1 MGVIKKA
8 SLVRGVMP
16 ADLGL
21 SSQSNTGYASASSR
35 KLNTEGSYAEAKSKM
50 QSKQWFEQ
58 FKKVKCHACVIA
70 SIMQIYFYLRDLAK
84 VKTPGWGNQLP
95 KALRGGITASQLK
108 DQEVA

>member
-1 MGVIKKA
+1 MGFNLLPFKVALILVFKELARPDPFLIGNGANKKA

-21 SSQSNTGYASASSR
+21 SFQSNTGYASASSR

-58 FKKVKCHACVIA
+58 F
-70 SIMQIYFYLRDLAK
+70 LRMSN
-84 VKTPGWGNQLP
+84 VMP
-95 KALRGGITASQLK
+95 
-108 DQEVA
+108 V